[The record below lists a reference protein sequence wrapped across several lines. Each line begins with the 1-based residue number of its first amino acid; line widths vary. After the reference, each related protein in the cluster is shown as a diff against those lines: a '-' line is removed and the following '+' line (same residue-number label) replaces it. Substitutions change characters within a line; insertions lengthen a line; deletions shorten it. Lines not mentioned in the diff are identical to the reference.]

1 MITYVNTVLVSNAAA
16 PEVISDLTSLEQT
29 TNTPSPKKG
38 SFVIL
43 PLDDYAETNEISEDT
58 DKIKI
63 GIVQGTNTAIVYKN
77 GEVKYMPNI
86 KWSNE
91 IKKHDIKSYR
101 KLQYH
106 ADTEDQIKID
116 FSNMEDGVANAFA
129 QGGRH
134 IFLRLTFK
142 DMPTRYRNWTETYDY
157 LTQPGDSAADIA
169 ANLALAVNKATKR
182 ARVIA
187 TVENDAVI
195 FTAMPYDDDND
206 YDTINWSSKVRFNAN
221 VYYKDPT
228 APAFASSNK
237 YEILGAS
244 IEKIPGKHYAASAKL
259 VRDHESIALGYQGI
273 LNRGMCTWPI
283 IKPALE
289 TDINGQYDGLTLE
302 FENMYRAADDIFRKT
317 KQTVEIYVPTGKLG
331 TIEDALAPFVG
342 TPSTNLNDTTEGAAY
357 VEPAVANGKGD
368 EF

>member
-16 PEVISDLTSLEQT
+16 PEAITDLSSLEQQ

-43 PLDDYAETNEISEDT
+43 PLDDNAESNTIDENT

-63 GIVQGTNTAIVYKN
+63 GIVQGTNTPVVYKN
-77 GEVKYMPNI
+77 GVIKYMPNI

-101 KLQYH
+101 KLTYH
-106 ADTEDQIKID
+106 DDTEDQIKID
-116 FSNMEDGVANAFA
+116 FTNMETGVANLFA
-129 QGGRH
+129 EGGRH

-142 DMPTRYRNWTETYDY
+142 DLPTRYRNWTETYDY
-157 LTQPGDSAADIA
+157 VTMPGDDATKIA
-169 ANLALAVNKATKR
+169 QALALAVNKATKR
-182 ARVIA
+182 ARV
-187 TVENDAVI
+187 VAVANGGAVT

-206 YDTINWSSKVRFNAN
+206 VDTINWSSKVRFNAN
-221 VYYKDPT
+221 VYFKDPT
-228 APAFASSNK
+228 AAAFASSNK
-237 YEILGAS
+237 YEILGATV
-244 IEKIPGKHYAASAKL
+244 EKIPGKHYAASAKL

-317 KQTVEIYVPTGKLG
+317 KQTVEIYVPTGKLA
-331 TIEDALAPFVG
+331 TIESALAPFVG
-342 TPSTNLNDTTEGAAY
+342 TPSTDLNDTDSGNAY
-357 VEPAVANGKGD
+357 VEPAV
-368 EF
+368 